1 MERAVRQ
8 RDSILFKVFWNTIGL
23 YGLLLAI
30 RPLLAP
36 VVWLFATQEQKIS
49 LTAEVIWMDM
59 LRRALA
65 PHLVV
70 SIVVAGLISWIVII
84 KLDST
89 EGKRSSWKQFFLLSV
104 LILVSRTM
112 VLSAYSGTLAKPML
126 DDYTFAV
133 LAPAITL
140 LVSKLVDTYHD

>member
-1 MERAVRQ
+1 M
-8 RDSILFKVFWNTIGL
+8 FKVFWNTIGL

-30 RPLLAP
+30 RPLLTP

-49 LTAEVIWMDM
+49 LTVEVIWMDM

-89 EGKRSSWKQFFLLSV
+89 EGIKKLLETIYFA
-104 LILVSRTM
+104 LCLDSRFQNHGS
-112 VLSAYSGTLAKPML
+112 LSLFRNTGKANAG
-126 DDYTFAV
+126 
-133 LAPAITL
+133 
-140 LVSKLVDTYHD
+140 